1 MTSIRETALETIH
14 FTAILGWPNAS
25 GLWPEAT
32 ESQPPLKG
40 ISLERLLQ
48 LEKSGWAQVFAD
60 NEVNQDFTRKLDRL
74 VAAWLTQEDYR
85 ELREIASRKTEL
97 EASEAAVS
105 IFSDW
110 IDISACKRLSHLV
123 LGMRFTEPQVP
134 ICYALCSADRAIH
147 SAISYSKIPQGFT
160 EQEIAAAKL
169 DLEENAEEYAALASR
184 GILDEPPEGAM

>member
-85 ELREIASRKTEL
+85 ELREIASKKTEP
-97 EASEAAVS
+97 EAGEAAVS

-147 SAISYSKIPQGFT
+147 SAISYSKIPQGLT

-169 DLEENAEEYAALASR
+169 DLEENAEEYAALASL
-184 GILDEPPEGAM
+184 GILDNPPEGAM